1 MKVVSFKVRKKGT
14 WKISMPNIERYVFLL
29 VITAFSVLVIVQ
41 ASLANP
47 TVRNF
52 LLSEKDFEGTPIGS
66 EEYFYKEGSLTLRL
80 IGEYSDPGIKVLV
93 NGDEVAGFS
102 QPELMVKVKNGDVVE
117 LDGSGAVNKASV
129 QVFSKSSNID
139 SRCVG
144 KSTQVRSGI
153 VKLTDIK
160 IESDK

>member
-1 MKVVSFKVRKKGT
+1 MKVVSFRVRNKGAR
-14 WKISMPNIERYVFLL
+14 KISMPNVERYVFLL
-29 VITAFSVLVIVQ
+29 VVTAFSVLVIVQ

-66 EEYFYKEGSLTLRL
+66 EEYFYEEGSLTLRL

-102 QPELMVKVKNGDVVE
+102 QTELMIKVKNGDVVE
-117 LDGSGAVNKASV
+117 LDGSESVNKASV
-129 QVFSKSSNID
+129 QVFSKSGKID
-139 SRCVG
+139 SGCVG
-144 KSTQVRSGI
+144 KTIQVKSGI
-153 VKLTDIK
+153 VKLTDI
-160 IESDK
+160 EVE